1 MAKID
6 CGFLLKLCL
15 RLDGAPRF
23 CFLSRRLIMSR
34 EREQMEK
41 KVIESYQNDEKMM
54 ILVYAQWCINN
65 DIDPQSLYM
74 EAYPEQTTNKILLE
88 VLELTVPQNESE
100 HIPNETVLNML
111 QLYGNDDLAFIV
123 QREIDRLKSK
133 WQKE

>member
-1 MAKID
+1 
-6 CGFLLKLCL
+6 
-15 RLDGAPRF
+15 
-23 CFLSRRLIMSR
+23 MSR